1 MFQISIVSPVFSL
14 EEPLIPF
21 PFSLI
26 WGKTITSK
34 ILQSRDSAAVRAPDV
49 FIAEVTETGASLNLV
64 AGAEICCGT

>member
-1 MFQISIVSPVFSL
+1 MIQISIVSPASCL

-21 PFSLI
+21 PFSLT

-34 ILQSRDSAAVRAPDV
+34 ILQSRESAAVRAPDV
-49 FIAEVTETGASLNLV
+49 FIAEVTKTGAPLNLV